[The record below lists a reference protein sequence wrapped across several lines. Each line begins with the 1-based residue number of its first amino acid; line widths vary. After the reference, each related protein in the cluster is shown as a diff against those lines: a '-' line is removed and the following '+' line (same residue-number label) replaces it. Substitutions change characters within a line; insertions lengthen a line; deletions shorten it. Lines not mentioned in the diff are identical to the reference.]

1 MTRPI
6 PPTAFGQP
14 NGNKP
19 NVFSSENQPAR
30 ERRHVVGATTLEMIQ
45 ANGRLATTL
54 RNRFLRATARIT
66 GDIEHLIEGGD
77 PGAAAR
83 EAAAH
88 LTPEVRALMRD
99 AEAAAG
105 LSTPSPEDTSA
116 LMGELDVRL
125 AAMAAMELI
134 RQAAAQPAGDVIDV
148 TPEKAEDDDV

>member
-1 MTRPI
+1 MNRPL

-14 NGNKP
+14 NGNTPKP
-19 NVFSSENQPAR
+19 FSSEYQPVLP
-30 ERRHVVGATTLEMIQ
+30 RRHTSGKTVQEMIQ
-45 ANGRLATTL
+45 ANGQLATTL
-54 RNRFLRATARIT
+54 RNRFLRATMRIT
-66 GDIEHLIEGGD
+66 SDIEHLIEGGD

-116 LMGELDVRL
+116 PMGELDVRL

-134 RQAAAQPAGDVIDV
+134 RQAATQPAGDVIDV
-148 TPEKAEDDDV
+148 TPEKVEDDDV